1 MIKIVDIKTNENQTS
16 TLIFLKFEDNIVSND
31 LYSYLKEQID
41 KFKLYIDKD
50 YSTKLEIKYDEILE
64 KLTIEITIIIPVKI
78 MPKELNKSVDII
90 MNKINLFRNF
100 YESQT
105 ELYRRTKYIYD

>member
-1 MIKIVDIKTNENQTS
+1 MS
-16 TLIFLKFEDNIVSND
+16 
-31 LYSYLKEQID
+31 
-41 KFKLYIDKD
+41 
-50 YSTKLEIKYDEILE
+50 
-64 KLTIEITIIIPVKI
+64 VKI
-78 MPKELNKSVDII
+78 MPKELDKSVDII